1 MANKNV
7 KFTLSAVDKTKKAFD
22 KVTKGLKG
30 VGSVAGKASAG
41 VAKVGLAATGAA
53 VGLAL
58 FTKKSFDYIDTLGK
72 TASRTGIA
80 TDTLQAFQLA
90 AIESGTTVEQTQKG
104 LEKFARSIGDAGRGL
119 KTQADIFRDL
129 GVEIKNQDGSLR
141 SYEEILFD
149 VAEGL
154 GELGSEAERA
164 TALANLFGRAGIQF
178 SEIFR
183 DGADGLQTFIDRAND
198 LGIILDR
205 DTIKGVEKFNDTVS
219 VIKLQIGAFANNITS
234 AFVPALQLIA
244 EKIGETIT
252 ANKNAAGG
260 FDALGKSI
268 AVSVLETIK
277 SVIISFNKM
286 FDELQ
291 MKFVEFQMS
300 AVGKRLFGDIVS
312 ESDKA
317 RASFIDQTQY
327 LEELNKA
334 LNSNSQVY
342 LSISRRKAFKTYKE
356 INDEIQ
362 KVTLSLETMKQQL
375 EVSPEGNTTLEYIDE
390 LIQAVKNGTLS
401 SNEFFESF
409 QSGMVDNL
417 NPLQVFKA
425 SLEDIDKTMQTTTV
439 NTMKKLEDSIIDG
452 LKTGKLA
459 FEDFATYVVEQLARI
474 AIQQM
479 IIAPLTNAFGSFFDG
494 FGGLFGGNKT
504 PVEYPKINM
513 PTTLPAF
520 EGGGFTG
527 MGSRSGGVDG
537 RGGFPAILHPNET
550 VVDHTKGQA
559 IQSAPTVNFNISTVD
574 AAGFDQLL
582 TSRKGLITQII
593 NNAMNTQGKMGI
605 I

>member
-1 MANKNV
+1 MANKKV
-7 KFTLSAVDKTKKAFD
+7 KFELTAVNKTKAAFSS
-22 KVTKGLKG
+22 VTKGLTG
-30 VGSVAGKASAG
+30 IGSVAGKASMG

-129 GVEIKNQDGSLR
+129 GVEIKNQDGTLR
-141 SYEEILFD
+141 TYEEILFD

-183 DGADGLQTFIDRAND
+183 DGADGIQTFIDRANN
-198 LGIILDR
+198 LGIILDK

-244 EKIGETIT
+244 EKVGATIT
-252 ANKNAAGG
+252 ANKDAAGG
-260 FDALGKSI
+260 FQTLGQTI
-268 AVSVLETIK
+268 AVSILEAIRTAIIAIDSFIDNTKERFMEFANTKIGKTI
-277 SVIISFNKM
+277 
-286 FDELQ
+286 
-291 MKFVEFQMS
+291 
-300 AVGKRLFGDIVS
+300 FGDIAD
-312 ESDKA
+312 ESTKINA
-317 RASFIDQTQY
+317 KIQESTQY
-327 LEELNKA
+327 LEDLQKA
-334 LNSNSQVY
+334 LERDDKLFFDINKG
-342 LSISRRKAFKTYKE
+342 SISGVFE
-356 INDEIQ
+356 IGAEIA
-362 KVTLSLETMKQQL
+362 KVRTSIIEMNEQLSGGDIAK
-375 EVSPEGNTTLEYIDE
+375 SPALEYIDN
-390 LIQAVKNGTLS
+390 LIAAVESGVGS
-401 SNEFFESF
+401 SDKFFESLK
-409 QSGMVDNL
+409 GGLTDNL
-417 NPLQVFKA
+417 NPIQVFKA
-425 SLEDIDKTMQTTTV
+425 TLEDIDKTMQTTAV
-439 NTMKKLEDSIIDG
+439 NTMKKFEDAIVDG
-452 LKTGKLA
+452 LKTGKLE
-459 FEDFATYVVEQLARI
+459 FESFATYVVEQLARI

-479 IIAPLTNAFGSFFDG
+479 IIKPLTSGAESFFSG
-494 FGGLFGGNKT
+494 FGDFFKSSN
-504 PVEYPKINM
+504 
-513 PTTLPAF
+513 
-520 EGGGFTG
+520 EGGGYTG
-527 MGSRSGGVDG
+527 MGARAGGIDG

-550 VVDHTKGQA
+550 VVDHTKGQGMGA
-559 IQSAPTVNFNISTVD
+559 TVNFNISTVD

-582 TSRKGLITQII
+582 SSRKGLITQII

-605 I
+605 V

>member
-1 MANKNV
+1 MANKKV
-7 KFTLSAVDKTKKAFD
+7 KFELTAVNKTKAAFSS
-22 KVTKGLKG
+22 VTKGLTG
-30 VGSVAGKASAG
+30 IGSVAGKASMG

-90 AIESGTTVEQTQKG
+90 AIESGTTIEQTQKG

-129 GVEIKNQDGSLR
+129 GVEIKNQDGTLR
-141 SYEEILFD
+141 TYEEILFD

-183 DGADGLQTFIDRAND
+183 DGADGIQTFIDRAND
-198 LGIILDR
+198 LGIILDK

-244 EKIGETIT
+244 EKVGATIT
-252 ANKNAAGG
+252 ANKDAAGG
-260 FDALGKSI
+260 FQTLGQTI
-268 AVSVLETIK
+268 AVSILEAIRTAIIAIDSFIDNTKERFMEFANTKIGKTI
-277 SVIISFNKM
+277 
-286 FDELQ
+286 
-291 MKFVEFQMS
+291 
-300 AVGKRLFGDIVS
+300 FGDIAD
-312 ESDKA
+312 ESTKINA
-317 RASFIDQTQY
+317 KIQESTQY
-327 LEELNKA
+327 LEDLQKA
-334 LNSNSQVY
+334 LERDDKLFFDINKG
-342 LSISRRKAFKTYKE
+342 SISGVFE
-356 INDEIQ
+356 IGAEIA
-362 KVTLSLETMKQQL
+362 KVRTSIIEMNEQL
-375 EVSPEGNTTLEYIDE
+375 YGGDIAKSPALEYIDN
-390 LIQAVKNGTLS
+390 LIAAVESGVGS
-401 SNEFFESF
+401 SDKFFESLK
-409 QSGMVDNL
+409 GGLTDNL
-417 NPLQVFKA
+417 NPIQVFKA
-425 SLEDIDKTMQTTTV
+425 TLEDIDKTMQTTAV
-439 NTMKKLEDSIIDG
+439 NTMKKFEDAIVDG
-452 LKTGKLA
+452 LKTGKLE
-459 FEDFATYVVEQLARI
+459 FESFATYVVEQLARI

-479 IIAPLTNAFGSFFDG
+479 IIKPLTSGAESFFSG
-494 FGGLFGGNKT
+494 FGDFFKSSN
-504 PVEYPKINM
+504 
-513 PTTLPAF
+513 
-520 EGGGFTG
+520 EGGGYTG
-527 MGSRSGGVDG
+527 MGARAGGVDG

-550 VVDHTKGQA
+550 VVDHTKGQGMGA
-559 IQSAPTVNFNISTVD
+559 TVNFNISTVD

-605 I
+605 V

>member
-1 MANKNV
+1 MANKKV
-7 KFTLSAVDKTKKAFD
+7 KFELTAVDKTKAAFD

-30 VGSVAGKASAG
+30 VGSVAGKASMAVG
-41 VAKVGLAATGAA
+41 KVGLAATGAA

-90 AIESGTTVEQTQKG
+90 AIESGTTIEQTQKG

-141 SYEEILFD
+141 TYEEILFD

-183 DGADGLQTFIDRAND
+183 DGSDGLQTFIDRAND
-198 LGIILDR
+198 LGIILDK

-244 EKIGETIT
+244 EKIGDTIT
-252 ANKNAAGG
+252 VNQKAAGG
-260 FDALGKSI
+260 FQTLGQSI
-268 AVSVLETIK
+268 AVSILEAIRTAIIAIDSFIDNTKQRFMEFASTKIGKTI
-277 SVIISFNKM
+277 
-286 FDELQ
+286 
-291 MKFVEFQMS
+291 
-300 AVGKRLFGDIVS
+300 FGDIAD
-312 ESDKA
+312 ESTKINA
-317 RASFIDQTQY
+317 KIQESTKY
-327 LEELNKA
+327 LEDLQKA
-334 LNSNSQVY
+334 LKRDDKIFFDINKG
-342 LSISRRKAFKTYKE
+342 SIRGVFEIGAEIAKVKASIIE
-356 INDEIQ
+356 MNE
-362 KVTLSLETMKQQL
+362 QL
-375 EVSPEGNTTLEYIDE
+375 YGEDVAKSPALEYIDN
-390 LIQAVKNGTLS
+390 LIAAVESGVGS
-401 SNEFFESF
+401 SNKFFESLK
-409 QSGMVDNL
+409 GGLTDNL
-417 NPLQVFKA
+417 NPMQVFQA
-425 SLEDIDKTMQTTTV
+425 TLEDIDKTMQTTAV
-439 NTMKKLEDSIIDG
+439 NTMKKFEDTIVDG
-452 LKTGKLA
+452 LKTGKLE
-459 FEDFATYVVEQLARI
+459 FESFATYVVEQLARI

-479 IIAPLTNAFGSFFDG
+479 IIKPLTSGAESFFSG
-494 FGGLFGGNKT
+494 FGNFFKSSN
-504 PVEYPKINM
+504 
-513 PTTLPAF
+513 

-527 MGSRSGGVDG
+527 MGARAGGIDG

-550 VVDHTKGQA
+550 VIDHNQGQGMGA
-559 IQSAPTVNFNISTVD
+559 TVNFNISTVD

-582 TSRKGLITQII
+582 TSRKGLITSII
-593 NNAMNTQGKMGI
+593 NNAMNTQGKMGVV
-605 I
+605 

>member
-7 KFTLSAVDKTKKAFD
+7 KFTLTAVDKTKAAFN
-22 KVTKGLKG
+22 KVTKGLAG
-30 VGSVAGKASAG
+30 VGSVAGKASMAVG
-41 VAKVGLAATGAA
+41 KVGLAATGAA

-141 SYEEILFD
+141 TYEEILFD

-198 LGIILDR
+198 LGIILNR

-244 EKIGETIT
+244 EKIGATIT

-268 AVSVLETIK
+268 AVSVLKTIK
-277 SVIISFNKM
+277 NVIISFNNM
-286 FDELQ
+286 FDSLQ

-300 AVGKRLFGDIVS
+300 GLGKKMFGDIVS

-317 RASFIDQTQY
+317 RATFIDQKRY
-327 LEELNKA
+327 LEELTKA
-334 LNSNSQVY
+334 MRSNSQVY
-342 LSISRRKAFKTYKE
+342 LSFSRQKHFDGYDE

-362 KVTLSLETMKQQL
+362 KVARSLIEMNK
-375 EVSPEGNTTLEYIDE
+375 GLEYDPTGDNSLTFINE
-390 LIQAVKNGTLS
+390 LITAVENGTLS
-401 SNEFFESF
+401 SNKFFESF
-409 QSGMVDNL
+409 QSGMIDNL

-425 SLEDIDKTMQTTTV
+425 TLEDIDKTMQTTAV
-439 NTMKKLEDSIIDG
+439 NTMKKFEDAIVDG
-452 LKTGKLA
+452 LKTGKLE
-459 FEDFATYVVEQLARI
+459 FESFATYVVEQLARI

-479 IIAPLTNAFGSFFDG
+479 IIKPLTSGAESFFSG
-494 FGGLFGGNKT
+494 FGDFFKSSN
-504 PVEYPKINM
+504 
-513 PTTLPAF
+513 
-520 EGGGFTG
+520 EGGGYTG
-527 MGSRSGGVDG
+527 MGARAGGIDG

-550 VVDHTKGQA
+550 VVDHTKGQGMGA
-559 IQSAPTVNFNISTVD
+559 TVNFNISTVD

-582 TSRKGLITQII
+582 SSRKGLITQII

-605 I
+605 V

>member
-7 KFTLSAVDKTKKAFD
+7 KFTLSAVDKTKAAFD

-30 VGSVAGKASAG
+30 VGSVAGKASMAVG
-41 VAKVGLAATGAA
+41 KVGLAATGAA

-268 AVSVLETIK
+268 AVSVLEAVK
-277 SVIISFNKM
+277 NVIISFNNM

-300 AVGKRLFGDIVS
+300 AVGKALFGDIVS

-317 RASFIDQTQY
+317 RAAFIDQKKY
-327 LEELNKA
+327 LEELTAA
-334 LNSNSQVY
+334 LKSNSQTYV
-342 LSISRRKAFKTYKE
+342 SISRRKVFKDYNE

-362 KVTLSLETMKQQL
+362 KVARSLLEMNQQL
-375 EVSPEGNTTLEYIDE
+375 KFDPEGNTSLEYIDQ
-390 LIQAVKNGTLS
+390 LIEAVKNGTLS
-401 SNEFFESF
+401 SNKFFESF

-417 NPLQVFKA
+417 NPMQVFQA
-425 SLEDIDKTMQTTTV
+425 TLEDIDKTMQTTAV
-439 NTMKKLEDSIIDG
+439 NTMKKFENAIVDG
-452 LKTGKLA
+452 LKTGKLE
-459 FEDFATYVVEQLARI
+459 FESFATYVVEQLARI

-479 IIAPLTNAFGSFFDG
+479 IIKPLTGAFGSAFGSFGD
-494 FGGLFGGNKT
+494 LFS
-504 PVEYPKINM
+504 
-513 PTTLPAF
+513 AD
-520 EGGGFTG
+520 GGGYTG
-527 MGSRSGGVDG
+527 MGARAGGVDG
-537 RGGFPAILHPNET
+537 KGGFPAILHPNET
-550 VVDHTKGQA
+550 VIDHTKGQA
-559 IQSAPTVNFNISTVD
+559 IGGATVNFNISTVD
-574 AAGFDQLL
+574 AEGFDDLL
-582 TSRKGLITQII
+582 VSRKGLITSII

>member
-1 MANKNV
+1 MANKKV
-7 KFTLSAVDKTKKAFD
+7 KFELTAVDKTKAAFN
-22 KVTKGLKG
+22 KVTKGLAG
-30 VGSVAGKASAG
+30 VGSVAGKASMAIG
-41 VAKVGLAATGAA
+41 KVGLAATGAA
-53 VGLAL
+53 VGIAL

-90 AIESGTTVEQTQKG
+90 AIESGTTIEQTQKG

-219 VIKLQIGAFANNITS
+219 VIKLQVGAFANNITS

-244 EKIGETIT
+244 EKIGATIT
-252 ANKNAAGG
+252 ANKDAAGG

-268 AVSVLETIK
+268 AVSVLKAIK
-277 SVIISFNKM
+277 NVIISFNNM
-286 FDELQ
+286 FDSLS
-291 MKFVEFQMS
+291 MKFVKFQMS
-300 AVGKRLFGDIVS
+300 GLGKMMFGDIVS

-317 RASFIDQTQY
+317 RAAFIDQKEY
-327 LEELNKA
+327 LDELTKA
-334 LNSNSQVY
+334 MRSNSQVY
-342 LSISRRKAFKTYKE
+342 LSVSRRKHFDGYAE
-356 INDEIQ
+356 INDEIMRVA
-362 KVTLSLETMKQQL
+362 KSLMGMNKE
-375 EVSPEGNTTLEYIDE
+375 LEYNPSGDSSLTFINE
-390 LIQAVKNGTLS
+390 LIEAVENGTLS

-417 NPLQVFKA
+417 NPLQVFVA
-425 SLEDIDKTMQTTTV
+425 TLEDIEKTMQTTAV
-439 NTMKKLEDSIIDG
+439 NTMKKFEDAIVDG
-452 LKTGKLA
+452 LKTGKLE
-459 FEDFATYVVEQLARI
+459 FESFATYVVEQLARI

-479 IIAPLTNAFGSFFDG
+479 VLKPLTGAFGSFFDG
-494 FGGLFGGNKT
+494 FGDLFS
-504 PVEYPKINM
+504 
-513 PTTLPAF
+513 AD
-520 EGGGFTG
+520 GGGYTG
-527 MGSRSGGVDG
+527 MGARAGGVDG
-537 RGGFPAILHPNET
+537 KGGFPAILHPNET
-550 VVDHTKGQA
+550 VVDHTKGQGMGA
-559 IQSAPTVNFNISTVD
+559 TVNFNISTVD
-574 AAGFDQLL
+574 ATGFDQLL
-582 TSRKGLITQII
+582 SSRKGLITQII

-605 I
+605 V

>member
-1 MANKNV
+1 MANKKV
-7 KFTLSAVDKTKKAFD
+7 KFELTAVDKTKAAFN
-22 KVTKGLKG
+22 KVTKGLAG
-30 VGSVAGKASAG
+30 VGSVAGKASMAIG
-41 VAKVGLAATGAA
+41 KVGLAATGAA
-53 VGLAL
+53 IGIAL

-90 AIESGTTVEQTQKG
+90 AIESGTTIEQTQKG

-219 VIKLQIGAFANNITS
+219 VIKLQVGAFANNITS

-244 EKIGETIT
+244 EKIGATIT
-252 ANKNAAGG
+252 ANKDAAGG

-268 AVSVLETIK
+268 SVSVLKAIK
-277 SVIISFNKM
+277 NVIISFNNM
-286 FDELQ
+286 FDSLR
-291 MKFVEFQMS
+291 MKFVKFQMS
-300 AVGKRLFGDIVS
+300 GLGKMMFGDIVS

-317 RASFIDQTQY
+317 RAAFIDQREY
-327 LEELNKA
+327 LDELTKA
-334 LNSNSQVY
+334 MRSNSQVY
-342 LSISRRKAFKTYKE
+342 LSVSRRKHFDGYAE
-356 INDEIQ
+356 INDEIMR
-362 KVTLSLETMKQQL
+362 VTKSLMGMNKA
-375 EVSPEGNTTLEYIDE
+375 LEYDPSGDSSLTFINE
-390 LIQAVKNGTLS
+390 LIEAVENGTLS

-417 NPLQVFKA
+417 NPLQVFVA
-425 SLEDIDKTMQTTTV
+425 TLEDLEKTMQTTAV
-439 NTMKKLEDSIIDG
+439 NTMKKFEDAIVDG
-452 LKTGKLA
+452 LKTGKLE
-459 FEDFATYVVEQLARI
+459 FESFATYVVEQLARI

-479 IIAPLTNAFGSFFDG
+479 VLKPLTGAFGSFFDG
-494 FGGLFGGNKT
+494 FGDLFS
-504 PVEYPKINM
+504 
-513 PTTLPAF
+513 AD
-520 EGGGFTG
+520 GGGYTG
-527 MGSRSGGVDG
+527 MGARAGGVDG
-537 RGGFPAILHPNET
+537 KGGFPAILHPNET
-550 VVDHTKGQA
+550 VIDHTKGQGMGA
-559 IQSAPTVNFNISTVD
+559 TVNFNISTVD

-605 I
+605 A